1 MAINPNKQQSSSSSG
16 GGGGGAGSDGRYG
29 HYNMDGPRMN
39 VLASCYSVNGSSGAL
54 QGFHY
59 STTGAGGTSYDTLGV
74 FVSLE
79 VLT

>member
-1 MAINPNKQQSSSSSG
+1 
-16 GGGGGAGSDGRYG
+16 
-29 HYNMDGPRMN
+29 MN

-59 STTGAGGTSYDTLGV
+59 STTGAGGTYCDTLEV
-74 FVSLE
+74 IFSLE